1 MKKIALFLIAI
12 MMPAV
17 VAAAEIK
24 GTILKVDKIQ
34 SRIVLKT
41 ERGEETFAITKE
53 SKGVEHVKE
62 GARVVVIFS
71 EKDGEP
77 KISEIA
83 PSN

>member
-12 MMPAV
+12 ILPAV

-24 GTILKVDKIQ
+24 GTILKVDKPQ

-41 ERGEETFAITKE
+41 ERGEETFEITKE

-62 GARVVVIFS
+62 GASVVVS
-71 EKDGEP
+71 AKDGEP
-77 KISEIA
+77 KISEMA

>member
-1 MKKIALFLIAI
+1 ML
-12 MMPAV
+12 PAV

-24 GTILKVDKIQ
+24 GTILKVDKTQ
-34 SRIVLKT
+34 SRVVLKT
-41 ERGEETFAITKE
+41 ERGEETFEITKE

-62 GARVVVIFS
+62 GASVVVIFS